1 MPEGTSGYTIK
12 EGKNTS
18 KILKHLKKIQ
28 RQFNFCRGNVSQHC
42 LYKLA
47 KILIY
52 YSSFYLTQSEHV
64 DQFNIHNLPLIC
76 CVSLKYKKNNF
87 STETVS
93 TLQTESQYNIY
104 KNTKPKIDHLIKR
117 INDER
122 KREKRNVITV
132 GTVFLSTILTFYFF
146 QQ

>member
-1 MPEGTSGYTIK
+1 M
-12 EGKNTS
+12 
-18 KILKHLKKIQ
+18 
-28 RQFNFCRGNVSQHC
+28 
-42 LYKLA
+42 
-47 KILIY
+47 
-52 YSSFYLTQSEHV
+52 
-64 DQFNIHNLPLIC
+64 
-76 CVSLKYKKNNF
+76 SLKYKKNNF

-146 QQ
+146 Q

>member
-1 MPEGTSGYTIK
+1 
-12 EGKNTS
+12 
-18 KILKHLKKIQ
+18 
-28 RQFNFCRGNVSQHC
+28 
-42 LYKLA
+42 
-47 KILIY
+47 
-52 YSSFYLTQSEHV
+52 
-64 DQFNIHNLPLIC
+64 
-76 CVSLKYKKNNF
+76 VSLKYKKNNF

-146 QQ
+146 Q